1 MFQNHY
7 LTAITVPLMT
17 SLHGHNTVLQ
27 PTYALHVPGLKPIL
41 CGILAWITNKILHGC
56 SKSRHH

>member
-1 MFQNHY
+1 
-7 LTAITVPLMT
+7 MT

-41 CGILAWITNKILHGC
+41 CGILAWITTKYYMDVQNQDITKLA
-56 SKSRHH
+56 R

>member
-41 CGILAWITNKILHGC
+41 CGILA
-56 SKSRHH
+56 